1 MSQRRVCVA
10 TLMRRDADPWV
21 VRDEDGR
28 RDRVLCGAGRRGVS
42 GFLYV
47 RHGVLMWQGG
57 PKQPTVAL
65 PSEEHNFMLLHVVV
79 AATAH
84 MLAAGGCQRPAVSTM
99 VSTDTTV
106 P

>member
-1 MSQRRVCVA
+1 MSLCRDA
-10 TLMRRDADPWV
+10 HARDADPWFV
-21 VRDEDGR
+21 TKTDATDHVLRVPGR
-28 RDRVLCGAGRRGVS
+28 RHVS
-42 GFLYV
+42 VFLDV
-47 RHGVLMWQGG
+47 RHGVLVWQGG
-57 PKQPTVAL
+57 PKQPAVAL

-84 MLAAGGCQRPAVSTM
+84 MLAAGGCQRPAVSTT